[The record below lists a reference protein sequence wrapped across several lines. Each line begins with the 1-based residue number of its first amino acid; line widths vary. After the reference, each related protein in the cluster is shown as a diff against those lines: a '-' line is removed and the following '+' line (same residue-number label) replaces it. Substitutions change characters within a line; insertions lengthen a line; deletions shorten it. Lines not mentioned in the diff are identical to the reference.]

1 VSPRASLLL
10 ACAVTALFSIPLILR
25 KVPPNRFY
33 GFRTPAT
40 LSSPEIWY
48 PVNAF
53 SGWALLVAS
62 TVSFLLVCLLP
73 DEVVEN
79 PWLGAAAFVVPV
91 GLSLVASL
99 LYQRRFT
106 SRE

>member
-1 VSPRASLLL
+1 MSPRASLLL
-10 ACAVTALFSIPLILR
+10 ACAVTALACVPLILR

-40 LSSPEIWY
+40 LSSPEVWY

-53 SGWALLVAS
+53 SGWALLVTA
-62 TVSFLLVCLLP
+62 TVSFVLVCLLP
-73 DEVVEN
+73 DEIVED

-91 GLSLVASL
+91 GLGLVASL

-106 SRE
+106 PRE